1 MYLVLGF
8 LCGWGVR
15 DRVVEPP
22 AAVPETTPGLFVFDD
37 GAPDGRANP
46 LMRHGRRFQVRFEH
60 VYKPGAFDPQLFV
73 LQGWKQAPTLRWFLL
88 SYDAETRILD
98 EQVTTR

>member
-1 MYLVLGF
+1 MPPGPT
-8 LCGWGVR
+8 GVAPI
-15 DRVVEPP
+15 D
-22 AAVPETTPGLFVFDD
+22 AAVFFVFDD